1 MVILS
6 NVNKFHDNHKE
17 SIKLQITNSC
27 RNIKRP
33 VQGTFMITALTHFRE
48 TEASANYTMHSN
60 KNGTI
65 NSNGYYNKA
74 ENVFQPSSASPQTS
88 SSLPS
93 HTSVQ
98 IPLIQTE
105 PDVRYTKVSTTK
117 EPPGNV
123 EAEIRGQ
130 KWSKFSEAVTFLS
143 VPSNG
148 ENCLPDLSIKKD
160 NRTKFE
166 KCAFYSGFVGLT
178 FILSAIVW

>member
-1 MVILS
+1 
-6 NVNKFHDNHKE
+6 
-17 SIKLQITNSC
+17 
-27 RNIKRP
+27 
-33 VQGTFMITALTHFRE
+33 
-48 TEASANYTMHSN
+48 MHLN

-65 NSNGYYNKA
+65 NSNGYYNKT
-74 ENVFQPSSASPQTS
+74 ENPIQHLSASPQAS

-98 IPLIQTE
+98 IPLMQTE
-105 PDVRYTKVSTTK
+105 PDVKYTKVSTTK
-117 EPPGNV
+117 DPQGNV
-123 EAEIRGQ
+123 DPLIGADIRGQ
-130 KWSKFSEAVTFLS
+130 KRSKFSEAVAFLS

-148 ENCLPDLSIKKD
+148 ETRLSDSSIKKD